1 MRLTVARVAVLASVE
16 AVWESLDAGRQ
27 PTRKE
32 RADAALA
39 RYHAFRSARTIT
51 TALYDLVGGDATLRS
66 RTPLDRAVR
75 DSTTACQHVVGQRRI
90 LEWSGQ
96 LLLGDEPG
104 APFV

>member
-1 MRLTVARVAVLASVE
+1 MRLTVARSAVHASVE
-16 AVWESLDAGRQ
+16 TVWERLAAGGQ

-39 RYHAFRSARTIT
+39 RYHAFRNARTIAHT
-51 TALYDLVGGDATLRS
+51 LYDLVGGDATHRS

-75 DSTTACQHVVGQRRI
+75 DSTTACQHVVGQHRV

-104 APFV
+104 VAFV